1 MYFIAIEPIPLDKN
15 GEIAKTF
22 DYAVY
27 SNSDGFDYPAIL
39 AVPVTN
45 FLETLVSL
53 LMSTPN
59 MPMVLNLYKADEYV
73 KITKRSAYENL
84 NKENKKY
91 ELTNSSDKR
100 LVDYVL
106 NRNNIGYPLYSSS
119 ILNIYNIMEGGI
131 DVGALFGLEPGKM
144 LSKEHAKK
152 IGMYMYETMVKV
164 TGDIEDTE
172 KLFQELF
179 HIYQYTALPVVVD
192 LLVRSFGEGSKCEF
206 DNELKFNLEYIQS
219 VHKNRQSIINYQ
231 NKIAEWIKGDM
242 PNEEIVEIYE
252 NIQDEIIENRD
263 VLEQLYFNRKIG
275 RNDPCPC
282 GSGKKYKKCHGK

>member
-1 MYFIAIEPIPLDKN
+1 MYFIAIEPVPLDKN

-22 DYAVY
+22 EDAIYN
-27 SNSDGFDYPAIL
+27 NSDGFDYPAIL
-39 AVPVTN
+39 AVPVTS
-45 FLETLVSL
+45 FRETLVSL

-59 MPMVLNLYKADEYV
+59 MPMVLNMYQSDDYV
-73 KITKRSAYENL
+73 KITKRSAYKNL

-91 ELTNSSDKR
+91 ELTNTTDKR

-119 ILNIYNIMEGGI
+119 ILNVYNIMEGGI
-131 DVGALFGLEPGKM
+131 DVGALFGLEPGQM

-164 TGDIEDTE
+164 TSDIEDTE

-179 HIYQYTALPVVVD
+179 HIYQYTALPVIVD
-192 LLVRSFGEGSKCEF
+192 FLVRSFGDDSKFEF

-219 VHKNRQSIINYQ
+219 VYKNRQAIINHQ
-231 NKIAEWIKGDM
+231 NKVAEWIKGDM
-242 PNEEIVEIYE
+242 SDEKIIEIYE
-252 NIQDEIIENRD
+252 NIKDEIIENRD
-263 VLEQLYFNRKIG
+263 VLEQLYFNRKVG